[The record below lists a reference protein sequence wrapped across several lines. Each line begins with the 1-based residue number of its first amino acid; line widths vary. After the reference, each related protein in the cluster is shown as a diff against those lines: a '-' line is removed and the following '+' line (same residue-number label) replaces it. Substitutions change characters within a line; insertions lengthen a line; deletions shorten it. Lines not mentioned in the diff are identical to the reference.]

1 MSPGMAPSWF
11 GWVESRLSSLQDNIG
26 NIERTL
32 ATFKAQQKR
41 MLYGL
46 IVLGVVVI
54 SDILLRSI

>member
-32 ATFKAQQKR
+32 ATFKTQQRR
-41 MLYGL
+41 MLFGL
-46 IVLGVVVI
+46 IILGVV
-54 SDILLRSI
+54 ILGDLLL

>member
-11 GWVESRLSSLQDNIG
+11 SWVEARLREQFDKIE

-32 ATFKAQQKR
+32 ATFKTQQRR

-46 IVLGVVVI
+46 IILGVVVLG
-54 SDILLRSI
+54 DILL

>member
-11 GWVESRLSSLQDNIG
+11 GWVEARLSSLQDNIG

-32 ATFKAQQKR
+32 ATFKTQQKR

>member
-11 GWVESRLSSLQDNIG
+11 SWVEARLREQFVKIE

-32 ATFKAQQKR
+32 ATFKTQQRR

-46 IVLGVVVI
+46 IILGVVVLG
-54 SDILLRSI
+54 DILL